1 MNEKIKK
8 YNTGY
13 TQVLNDVLYD
23 NRLSL
28 RAKGIYAYL
37 FSKPDGWQFHTNTMS
52 KDLKESKGQIYA
64 AIKEL
69 IVCGYIIRK
78 QINENGVFGGTIYE
92 FLEPCNKIPYAE
104 IPCAEKTAY
113 GSTPTHN
120 NTNNISNTD
129 IYNNTDIDNMFTSF
143 WEEYIPVR
151 CEGRFVD
158 KGSKKIAKDK
168 FTRIIKSGVK
178 YDEII
183 EGLRAY
189 LKHCR
194 ENNQLTCGVAVF
206 LNQERWAND
215 YSSTVCGDKPTGKRQ
230 ETKSILETYAE
241 IINGY
246 ENKDNF
252 Y

>member
-1 MNEKIKK
+1 MSETIKK

-37 FSKPDGWQFHTNTMS
+37 FSKPDGWQFHTKAMA
-52 KDLKESKGQIYA
+52 KDLRESTGQIYS

-69 IVCGYIIRK
+69 ITYGYIIRK
-78 QINENGVFGGTIYE
+78 QINENGVFGGIIYE
-92 FLEPCNKIPYAE
+92 FLAPCGE
-104 IPCAEKTAY
+104 IPCAGKTVC
-113 GSTPTHN
+113 GSTSTHN
-120 NTNNISNTD
+120 NTD
-129 IYNNTDIDNMFTSF
+129 IINNTDIENMFASF
-143 WEEYIPVR
+143 WEEYVPVR

-158 KGSKKIAKDK
+158 KGSKKVAKDK
-168 FTRIIKSGVK
+168 FTKIIKSGVK

-189 LKHCR
+189 LEHCR
-194 ENNQLTCGVAVF
+194 ANNQLTCGVPVF
-206 LNQERWAND
+206 LNQERWIND
-215 YSSTVCGDKPTGKRQ
+215 YSTTVCGDKPTGKRQ
-230 ETKSILETYAE
+230 ESKSILETYAE
-241 IINGY
+241 IINEY
-246 ENKDNF
+246 EHTNNL